1 MKNFVLAAVVMLFL
15 VSCSGSNDII
25 SEKKMVKVLAD
36 IHLTDGV
43 LDNYRYT
50 MNRYQNPDSLYLYK
64 VAFERNDVTREEF
77 IRSLQYYSQ
86 YPKRL
91 DRIYTEV
98 INRLSALRQETQD
111 NLEKEMKKKGGK
123 SSAPDSLK
131 RTMPR

>member
-1 MKNFVLAAVVMLFL
+1 
-15 VSCSGSNDII
+15 
-25 SEKKMVKVLAD
+25 MVKVLAD

-123 SSAPDSLK
+123 SAAPDSLK